1 MDHLPAED
9 ALGLDE
15 LIPSDYQQ
23 EAPQGN
29 KTGRALSVQ
38 VHSESRASGGGE
50 GGCRTL
56 TQGIRAR
63 HRVTL
68 TNQHRMKEIIF
79 LLLLSHLQSG
89 SLESATT
96 GKPWPMTRDGETQ
109 PSHADL
115 TSPPTAT
122 HSLRN
127 LMATPISTPS
137 ETQTAAAS
145 TSWEHAV
152 KITPAPIEEVQG
164 LKTLPGTQEKR
175 TSTPTTQ
182 SSGNGNRGGANPKQG
197 TLSNSTGSFPQSTP
211 RKIPPQQGAVKNQQ
225 RTGNRSP
232 RLSYYSATST
242 KKDADFKKSSF
253 ETTRGK
259 NWCAYVHTRLL
270 PTVVVDNMETLTSG
284 KAKPCTWTTGACPVR
299 SQTMTRQA
307 YRIKHKI
314 VTSLEWK
321 CCPGYSGEKC
331 QPKDQQHQLLIH
343 SNQAESNTAINAET
357 RGNQQDPNDP
367 AVTQKMKEQISSQQV
382 KLTFLQKKVDNI
394 SATMSDVSKTLSSL
408 EGKISEDKGRDVQS
422 FLKGLKSKSINELVK
437 DLIREQFKVY
447 QSDMQ
452 ETVAQ
457 IFKTVSSLSED
468 LESTKELVKQMNETQ
483 QKYAQEKED
492 RPTKNEILELKND
505 MVQMKEEMRFAC
517 DKPIKELQAKQK
529 SLEVDLQHEQSRST
543 IYYESLNKTLTEMKE
558 VHEQLLSAEQMSDQN
573 VPPVDKAVN
582 DNVTEYI
589 LTLQE
594 KVKKHGLMVLQLY
607 DDLREQDIKISN
619 LTVTLEIQRDSVHT
633 VCEDILSK
641 CRNDFQIK
649 LKGTE
654 ENVHVLN
661 KTLAAVVFPLDNK
674 MDKMNEQINDLCY
687 DMEILQPLIE
697 QGPPFSLTAEYEQ
710 QIEVEGIS
718 RTLENLTT
726 VVNSLSST
734 VKEIVKSQD
743 GLKSEAQTRD
753 EVFERRINECLM
765 DLEDGLNKTMTVL
778 NSAVDSI
785 QDNYVLKDTLSVLQN
800 KTEACCGAE
809 KMDSILAFIP
819 QFQRL
824 NESLQTLINDKQSHQ
839 YASKVIQDL
848 SNFPYEEHEKKSL
861 PDLRQVYHI
870 LNETSSKMVEHQQ
883 NISRLEEKLLHST
896 VVSKDQEVRLQSIES
911 NITKLLVNN
920 CVSLKKG
927 KVTSTE
933 KEQMVSLKLQTLS
946 SRVKALEAKSIR
958 FSVNIPLLNKTAY
971 EAWGLCQD
979 ASASIRK
986 VNASIPQLIK
996 LAQPDIPLLQR
1007 GLKEL
1012 IESVLEIKTG
1022 TILSNLTW
1030 YVDKS
1035 MADALSTI
1043 TKLQKQMKQTVKKP
1057 AAAKKGT
1064 VNATTSLAGRSQ
1076 RNTDN
1081 AIEPGEYLGCTS
1093 SPCENG
1099 GTCINEKRSFICAC
1113 RHPFGGV
1120 NCSKKLVDENSV
1132 TVDFSKGSY
1141 RYAPM
1146 VAFFASHTYG
1156 MTTPGPIRFN
1166 NLDVN
1171 YGSSYVPASGKF
1183 RVPYLGVYVFEYTIA
1198 SSSPRVSGYL
1208 VVDGIDKLAFQSENV
1223 NGNKYID
1230 RVITGHALLE
1240 LNYGQEVWLRL
1251 ATGSIPA
1258 KYPPVTTFTGYLLY
1272 RT

>member
-1 MDHLPAED
+1 MAF
-9 ALGLDE
+9 
-15 LIPSDYQQ
+15 S
-23 EAPQGN
+23 
-29 KTGRALSVQ
+29 K
-38 VHSESRASGGGE
+38 
-50 GGCRTL
+50 
-56 TQGIRAR
+56 
-63 HRVTL
+63 
-68 TNQHRMKEIIF
+68 QHRMKEIIF

-96 GKPWPMTRDGETQ
+96 GKLWSMSRDGETQ
-109 PSHADL
+109 PSHADF
-115 TSPPTAT
+115 TSPPTTT

-127 LMATPISTPS
+127 PMAIPVSTPS
-137 ETQTAAAS
+137 EIRTAAAS
-145 TSWEHAV
+145 TPWEHAV
-152 KITPAPIEEVQG
+152 RITPASTEEVQG
-164 LKTLPGTQEKR
+164 LKTLPETQEKKIV
-175 TSTPTTQ
+175 TPTTQ
-182 SSGNGNRGGANPKQG
+182 SSGNRDRGGAKAKQG
-197 TLSNSTGSFPQSTP
+197 FLLNSTGSFPQTIP
-211 RKIPPQQGAVKNQQ
+211 RKMPLQQETVKSQQ

-232 RLSYYSATST
+232 RLSYYSAASTST

-259 NWCAYVHTRLL
+259 NWCAYVHTRLS
-270 PTVVVDNMETLTSG
+270 PTVVVDNLETLTSG
-284 KAKPCTWTTGACPVR
+284 KAKPCIWATGACTVR
-299 SQTMTRQA
+299 SQMTTRQA

-321 CCPGYSGEKC
+321 CCPGYGGEKC
-331 QPKDQQHQLLIH
+331 QPKEQQHQLLIH
-343 SNQAESNTAINAET
+343 SNQAESNTAINGET
-357 RGNQQDPNDP
+357 PGNQQDPNDP
-367 AVTQKMKEQISSQQV
+367 VTQKMNEQISSQEM

-394 SATMSDVSKTLSSL
+394 SATMSDVSKILSSL
-408 EGKISEDKGRDVQS
+408 EGKINEDKGREFQS
-422 FLKGLKSKSINELVK
+422 FLKGLKSKSINELIK
-437 DLIREQFKVY
+437 DLIREQFKVF

-468 LESTKELVKQMNETQ
+468 LESTKEFVKQLNETQ
-483 QKYAQEKED
+483 QKFAQEKED
-492 RPTKNEILELKND
+492 RTTNNEILKLKSD
-505 MVQMKEEMRFAC
+505 LLQIKEEMSFAC

-529 SLEVDLQHEQSRST
+529 SLEVDLEHEQSRST
-543 IYYESLNKTLTEMKE
+543 IYYESLNKSLTEMKE
-558 VHEQLLSAEQMSDQN
+558 VHEQLLSAEQMSDKN
-573 VPPVDKAVN
+573 VPPIDKAVD

-594 KVKKHGLMVLQLY
+594 KVKKHGLIVLQLY

-619 LTVTLEIQRDSVHT
+619 LTVRLAIQRDSLHT
-633 VCEDILSK
+633 ECEDMLSK
-641 CRNDFQIK
+641 CQNDFQTK

-661 KTLAAVVFPLDNK
+661 KTLAAIVFPLDNK

-697 QGPPFSLTAEYEQ
+697 QGPPFSLTADYEQ
-710 QIEVEGIS
+710 QIEAEAIS
-718 RTLENLTT
+718 RKLENLTT

-734 VKEIVKSQD
+734 MKELVKSQEE
-743 GLKSEAQTRD
+743 LKSEAQIRD
-753 EVFERRINECLM
+753 EIFDKRINECLV
-765 DLEDGLNKTMTVL
+765 DLEDGLNKTMIIL
-778 NSAVDSI
+778 NNAVDSI
-785 QDNYVLKDTLSVLQN
+785 QDNFVLKDTLNVLQN
-800 KTEACCGAE
+800 KTEACCGDAE

-819 QFQRL
+819 QFQQM
-824 NESLQTLINDKQSHQ
+824 NESFQTLVNDNQRHQ
-839 YASKVIQDL
+839 YTSKVTQDL
-848 SNFPYEEHEKKSL
+848 SDFPHEEYEGKSFSG
-861 PDLRQVYHI
+861 LRKVYQV
-870 LNETSSKMVEHQQ
+870 LNETSFKMAEHRQ
-883 NISRLEEKLLHST
+883 NISHLEEMLVHSSE
-896 VVSKDQEVRLQSIES
+896 VSKDQEIRLQSIES
-911 NITKLLVNN
+911 KVTKLLTNN

-927 KVTSTE
+927 KVASTE
-933 KEQMVSLKLQTLS
+933 QEQLQTLS
-946 SRVKALEAKSIR
+946 SRLKTLEAKSIR
-958 FSVNIPLLNKTAY
+958 VSNNIPLLNKTAY
-971 EAWGLCQD
+971 EARQLCQD
-979 ASASIRK
+979 ASASIQK
-986 VNASIPQLIK
+986 VNASVPQLIK

-1022 TILSNLTW
+1022 TVLSNLTW

-1035 MADALSTI
+1035 MADALSNI
-1043 TKLQKQMKQTVKKP
+1043 SKLQKQMKQAVKKP
-1057 AAAKKGT
+1057 AVAKKGT

-1081 AIEPGEYLGCTS
+1081 TVESGEYVGCTS
-1093 SPCENG
+1093 SPCQNG
-1099 GTCINEKRSFICAC
+1099 GTCINEKQSFICAC

-1120 NCSKKLVDENSV
+1120 NCSMKLADENAV

-1198 SSSPRVSGYL
+1198 SFSPRISGYL
-1208 VVDGIDKLAFQSENV
+1208 VVDGLDKLAFQSENV
-1223 NGNKYID
+1223 SGNKYID
-1230 RVITGHALLE
+1230 KVITGHALLE

-1258 KYPPVTTFTGYLLY
+1258 KYPPVSTFTGYLLY